1 MKRKNL
7 YLLISFILSN
17 IFTITS
23 CNNKKENLVIGDS
36 LLSGYGLEKKDIS
49 LMLRSS
55 FVMLN
60 GGVISPL
67 DKM

>member
-7 YLLISFILSN
+7 CLLISFILSN

-23 CNNKKENLVIGDS
+23 CNNKKENLVIGDN
-36 LLSGYGLEKKDIS
+36 LLSGYGLEKKDLS
-49 LMLRSS
+49 LTLRSS

>member
-7 YLLISFILSN
+7 CLLISFILSN

-23 CNNKKENLVIGDS
+23 CNNKKENWVIGDS

-49 LMLRSS
+49 LNKARSFFLS
-55 FVMLN
+55 FKQF
-60 GGVISPL
+60 S
-67 DKM
+67 

>member
-36 LLSGYGLEKKDIS
+36 LLSGYGLEKKDII
-49 LMLRSS
+49 
-55 FVMLN
+55 
-60 GGVISPL
+60 ISAL
-67 DKM
+67 KDNVQGNLEKFIE

>member
-7 YLLISFILSN
+7 YLLISFVLSN

-49 LMLRSS
+49 S
-55 FVMLN
+55 N
-60 GGVISPL
+60 
-67 DKM
+67 KA